1 MFDCFPLIPCLFIII
16 VQCLYHQW
24 KPRSTTSVI
33 WLLLHFW
40 FTIFSS
46 CLRYS
51 LMRFLSILNF
61 LEADEIFLQFS
72 KVTRV
77 WLCISLISGM
87 YDFLS
92 VFFFF
97 FFFFFFLRINAMPL
111 RENIRKTKHSKWECS
126 VSLDDIPLLSLSE
139 WKEWLRAR

>member
-1 MFDCFPLIPCLFIII
+1 
-16 VQCLYHQW
+16 
-24 KPRSTTSVI
+24 
-33 WLLLHFW
+33 
-40 FTIFSS
+40 
-46 CLRYS
+46 
-51 LMRFLSILNF
+51 MRFLSILNF
-61 LEADEIFLQFS
+61 LEAEEIFLQFS
-72 KVTRV
+72 NVTRV

-92 VFFFF
+92 VF

>member
-1 MFDCFPLIPCLFIII
+1 MYD
-16 VQCLYHQW
+16 QW

-77 WLCISLISGM
+77 WLCISLISGV

-92 VFFFF
+92 VYIYIFFFF
-97 FFFFFFLRINAMPL
+97 FFFFEHKRHATP
-111 RENIRKTKHSKWECS
+111 RKHSENKTFEMRM
-126 VSLDDIPLLSLSE
+126 LSLTWWHSIALALWME
-139 WKEWLRAR
+139 RMASCTVKLELWNLEMCLRAR